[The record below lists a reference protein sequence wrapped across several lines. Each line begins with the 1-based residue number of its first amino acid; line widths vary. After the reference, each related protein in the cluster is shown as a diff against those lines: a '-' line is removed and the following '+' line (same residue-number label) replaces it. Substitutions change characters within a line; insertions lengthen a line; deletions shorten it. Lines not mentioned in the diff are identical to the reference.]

1 MKGSIQGL
9 GVTLKALTSKKVT
22 YRYPDVPLTMPD
34 RFRGIQYLDPD
45 KCIVCNQCARI
56 CPTDCITL
64 TGKPNPDPEAKGK
77 VVDTFDLNFETCI
90 LCDLC
95 TEVCPTEA
103 IVMTNQFELAAYSRD
118 DLFKDRK
125 WLSENTSL
133 IRQDNNGAFMLPK
146 GGGKKDA

>member
-1 MKGSIQGL
+1 MKGMLQGL

-22 YRYPDVPLTMPD
+22 TSYPDEPLQMPD
-34 RFRGIQYLDPD
+34 RFRGIQYFIPD
-45 KCIVCNQCARI
+45 LCIVCNQCVRV

-64 TGKPNPDPEAKGK
+64 TGKPNPDPEKKGK
-77 VVDTFDLNFETCI
+77 VIETYDIQFETCI

-118 DLFKDRK
+118 ELFKDMH
-125 WLSENTSL
+125 WLSANDKQV
-133 IRQDNNGAFMLPK
+133 RADNNPIGAPGK
-146 GGGKKDA
+146 GGGK